1 MNGKCYILSWQGP
14 DLGSLEHL
22 VADENKITLGQTPD
36 CDVRFPNEGPYAD
49 EVYAVIKPSRSA
61 DGWQLIPVSAFVKTL
76 VNGTPVELTHYLQSG
91 DRITFSEGESEIRFE
106 IRKDRQFASSSGK
119 LFSLSKWVYAAMLA
133 AAVVLVGLA
142 LYGGFQDEIN
152 QNAREEALTA
162 AKQSIKMIR
171 VDSVSLFK
179 IAGGDTTIIQT
190 YPKKGES
197 GMTEIGTAFLTED
210 GLLVTARH
218 CIEPWLNF
226 KEMLF
231 LEQDSTRIPEYVA
244 MALKAE
250 TYNQTHN
257 DGTSLKLV
265 SYCSVSGIDAP
276 IQSTDFCYD
285 NTRDEIVEVGD
296 FDHDLYWRS
305 IVGRH
310 NKEDMMFGDIAVTR
324 SPTGQKSVI
333 RRAKEKMIRGWLR
346 ADKEQLMFYGFPSAG
361 SLTPGSGTAREF
373 QPGEMILLYDDS
385 LNPGFSGAP
394 ALVFKR
400 GKVYTVGVVSTYT
413 KGSKKDYIYLV
424 PITELEHIVKP

>member
-1 MNGKCYILSWQGP
+1 MNGKCYILSWKGP
-14 DLGSLEHL
+14 DLGSVAHL
-22 VADENKITLGQTPD
+22 VADENKVTLGQAPG

-61 DGWQLIPVSAFVKTL
+61 DGWQLIPVSTFVKTL
-76 VNGTPVELTHYLQSG
+76 VNGTPVELTHYLQNG

-106 IRKDRQFASSSGK
+106 VRSDRQFASSSGR
-119 LFSLSKWVYAAMLA
+119 LFSLSKWVYAAILA
-133 AAVVLVGLA
+133 VAAVLVGLA
-142 LYGGFQDEIN
+142 LYGGFQDEIS
-152 QNAREEALTA
+152 QSAREEALTA
-162 AKQSIKMIR
+162 AKQSIRMIR
-171 VDSVSLFK
+171 VDSISLFK
-179 IAGGDTTIIQT
+179 IEGGDTTLIQT
-190 YPKKGES
+190 YPGKGEP
-197 GMTEIGTAFLTED
+197 GLNEIGTAFLTED

-231 LEQDSTRIPEYVA
+231 LEQDFTHIPEHVS

-257 DGTSLKLV
+257 DGTSLQLV
-265 SYCSVSGIDAP
+265 SHCTVSGMDAP
-276 IQSTDFCYD
+276 IQSVDFDYD
-285 NTRDEIVEVGD
+285 DTRDEIVEVGD

-305 IVGRH
+305 IVGRY
-310 NKEDMMFGDIAVTR
+310 NKEDTMFGDIAVAR
-324 SPTGQKSVI
+324 ISPRQKSVI
-333 RRAKEKMIRGWLR
+333 HRAKEQMIREWLR

-361 SLTPGSGTAREF
+361 SLMPGSGMAREY

-400 GKVYTVGVVSTYT
+400 GKIFTVGVVSTYT